1 MRFGGRM
8 KRAFIFFIFI
18 FVALTHCVK
27 AQFLFIGEQNQITR
41 NRPEANQLLFNI
53 RSYCFFVDN
62 EYKGEK
68 TFGYTL
74 PGFRLTPTLSF
85 GISDKV
91 SMEAGVSL
99 LNYHGANK
107 YPCSIYSFFPTWLG
121 YQYLEGVH
129 AVPYFKV
136 DWHINSD
143 WNLSF
148 GNIDNHDSHL
158 LPEPLYN
165 VEHCF
170 ASDPENGLQLKMNKP
185 FHKMDI
191 WLNWQSF
198 VFKNDIHQEAF
209 SIGYN
214 SQSFL
219 DIKQDK
225 FRMVMPISFL
235 AQHLGGENLSGSFS
249 IQTWLNMA
257 VGLKAEARFGSINT
271 ALGADYLFYKQI
283 GSGSLMPFDEGWAL
297 YPYFEF
303 AYDDL
308 RIKLG
313 YYDSE
318 DFVSLLG
325 SPHFCNYSSNTPD
338 LVFDRANQ
346 YYLRATY
353 RYDITK
359 GCKFD
364 VYLQIFKQNHITG
377 DRPGF
382 PKVIRDGFVSFSFGV
397 ILSIDHSIL
406 LKRFSSINESMFE

>member
-1 MRFGGRM
+1 M

-18 FVALTHCVK
+18 FAALTHCVK
-27 AQFLFIGEQNQITR
+27 AQFLFGEKQTGFTQNK
-41 NRPEANQLLFNI
+41 PETNQLLLNLHSF
-53 RSYCFFVDN
+53 SFFVDN

-85 GISDKV
+85 GINDKI
-91 SMEAGVSL
+91 SLEGGVSL
-99 LNYHGANK
+99 LNFHGANK
-107 YPCSIYSFFPTWLG
+107 YPCAVYSSLPSWLG
-121 YQYLEGVH
+121 YQYMEGVH

-136 DWHINSD
+136 DWLINNN
-143 WNLSF
+143 WNLVF
-148 GNIDNHDSHL
+148 GNIDNRNSHL

-165 VEHCF
+165 VEHVF
-170 ASDPENGLQLKMNKP
+170 ASDPETGVQLKMNKP
-185 FHKMDI
+185 FHKMDV

-198 VFKNDIHQEAF
+198 VFRNDIHQEAF

-214 SQSFL
+214 SQSFFDL
-219 DIKQDK
+219 RKDK
-225 FRMVMPISFL
+225 LRLVMPLSFL
-235 AQHLGGENLSGSFS
+235 VQHLGGENLSGSFS
-249 IQTWLNMA
+249 MQTWLNMA
-257 VGLKAEARFGSINT
+257 AGLRAEAKFGSINA
-271 ALGADYLFYKQI
+271 ALGFDYLFYKQA
-283 GSGSLMPFDEGWAL
+283 GKGDVMPFDEGWAL

-303 AYDDL
+303 AFDDFK
-308 RIKLG
+308 IKIA
-313 YYDSE
+313 YYDSK
-318 DFVSLLG
+318 DFVSLFG
-325 SPHFCNYSSNTPD
+325 SQHFCNYSNNTPD

-346 YYLRATY
+346 YYARATY

-364 VYLQIFKQNHITG
+364 AYAQIFKQNHITG

-406 LKRFSSINESMFE
+406 LKRFSNINDSLSE